1 MRLSCSW
8 GTIFLTSLFS
18 AGSLSAGLLATCL
31 SFSLPAE
38 GHFLNK
44 TPFRGESF
52 CWVSDILFG
61 LVSFLSGASLA
72 VGVLIFSDGLQV
84 SCWVTSLWF
93 SLLSGKS
100 FSLQIGLLI
109 ACLDFCVAAEEHVSP

>member
-1 MRLSCSW
+1 M
-8 GTIFLTSLFS
+8 
-18 AGSLSAGLLATCL
+18 
-31 SFSLPAE
+31 
-38 GHFLNK
+38 
-44 TPFRGESF
+44 
-52 CWVSDILFG
+52 SDILFG

-72 VGVLIFSDGLQV
+72 VGVLIFSDGLQF
-84 SCWVTSLWF
+84 SCRVTSLWF

>member
-1 MRLSCSW
+1 M
-8 GTIFLTSLFS
+8 
-18 AGSLSAGLLATCL
+18 
-31 SFSLPAE
+31 
-38 GHFLNK
+38 
-44 TPFRGESF
+44 
-52 CWVSDILFG
+52 SDILFG

-72 VGVLIFSDGLQV
+72 VGVLIFSDRLQF

-100 FSLQIGLLI
+100 VSLQIGLVV